1 VTSAGTGATAQRT
14 AAGPPLG
21 LVLRSLLRADFLVF
35 LKHRRALIV
44 SMLLPVFVLVSTTG
58 NKATHKFGGAE
69 FVIGLAISYG
79 LLSTALIGYALTVA
93 RDREKGVFQRLRVTP
108 APTWTIMTSRLAM
121 QAFANLIIAIAVVII
136 GSLIHHISP
145 SAGQYALVLLV
156 SVLAGAVFL
165 GLGQAL
171 VGLVKS
177 ADSVQAVARVLFAV
191 LILLGILGQSGALG
205 SLWSSVARWS
215 PVGAV
220 MTLFAGVLNLHAWY
234 SRDTLS
240 VLACLGYI
248 IVFAGIGIRW
258 FQWDAR

>member
-1 VTSAGTGATAQRT
+1 VTSTGTTATPSLR
-14 AAGPPLG
+14 
-21 LVLRSLLRADFLVF
+21 LVFTSLLRADFLVF
-35 LKHRRALIV
+35 LKHRRALII
-44 SMLLPVFVLVSTTG
+44 SMLLPVFVLASTSS

-108 APTWTIMTSRLAM
+108 APTWTIMTSRLTM
-121 QAFANLIIAIAVVII
+121 QVLANLIIAIAVVIV

-145 SAGQYALVLLV
+145 TIGQYALVLLV

-165 GLGQAL
+165 SLGQAM

-177 ADSVQAVARVLFAV
+177 ADSVQALARVLFAV

-205 SLWSSVARWS
+205 TFWSSVARWS

-240 VLACLGYI
+240 ILACVGYI
-248 IVFAGIGIRW
+248 VVFTGIGIRW

>member
-1 VTSAGTGATAQRT
+1 VFK
-14 AAGPPLG
+14 
-21 LVLRSLLRADFLVF
+21 SLLRADFLVF
-35 LKHRRALIV
+35 LKHRRALII
-44 SMLLPVFVLVSTTG
+44 SMMLPVFVLVSTSG
-58 NKATHKFGGAE
+58 NKATDKFGGAE

-121 QAFANLIIAIAVVII
+121 QAVANLIIAVAVVIV

-156 SVLAGAVFL
+156 SILAGAVFL
-165 GLGQAL
+165 SLGQAL
-171 VGLVKS
+171 VGLVSS
-177 ADSVQAVARVLFAV
+177 ADSVQAAARVLFAV

-205 SLWSSVARWS
+205 SFWSSVARWS
-215 PVGAV
+215 PVGVV
-220 MTLFAGVLNLHAWY
+220 MTLFAGVLDLHTWY

-248 IVFAGIGIRW
+248 GVFAGIGIRW
-258 FQWDAR
+258 FRWDAR

>member
-1 VTSAGTGATAQRT
+1 MTSSRATA
-14 AAGPPLG
+14 APPLR
-21 LVLRSLLRADFLVF
+21 LVFGSLLRADFLVF
-35 LKHRRALIV
+35 LKHRRALII
-44 SMLLPVFVLVSTTG
+44 SLLLPGFVLASTSG

-79 LLSTALIGYALTVA
+79 LLSTALIGYALTMA

-108 APTWTIMTSRLAM
+108 APTWTIMTSRLVM
-121 QAFANLIIAIAVVII
+121 QAAANLIVAIVVVIV
-136 GSLIHHISP
+136 GSLIHNISP
-145 SAGQYALVLLV
+145 SAGQYLLV
-156 SVLAGAVFL
+156 VLVSILAGAVFL
-165 GLGQAL
+165 SIGQAL

-177 ADSVQAVARVLFAV
+177 ADSVQAAARVLFAV
-191 LILLGILGQSGALG
+191 LILLGLLGQSGALG
-205 SLWSSVARWS
+205 TFWSSVARWT

-240 VLACLGYI
+240 LVACVGYI
-248 IVFAGIGIRW
+248 VFFAGIGIRW

>member
-1 VTSAGTGATAQRT
+1 VTSSTSPGAPSLR
-14 AAGPPLG
+14 
-21 LVLRSLLRADFLVF
+21 LVFTSLLRADFVVF
-35 LKHRRALIV
+35 LKHRRALII
-44 SMLLPVFVLVSTTG
+44 SMVLPVFVLVSTSG
-58 NKATHKFGGAE
+58 SKATQNFGGAE

-79 LLSTALIGYALTVA
+79 LLSTSMIGYALTVA

-108 APTWTIMTSRLAM
+108 APTWTIMGSRLLM
-121 QAFANLIIAIAVVII
+121 QVVADLIIAIGVVIV

-156 SVLAGAVFL
+156 SILAAAVFL
-165 GLGQAL
+165 SLAQAL

-177 ADSVQAVARVLFAV
+177 ADTVQAVARVLFAV

-205 SLWSSVARWS
+205 SFWSSVARWT

-234 SRDTLS
+234 GRDTLS
-240 VLACLGYI
+240 LLVCLGYI
-248 IVFAGIGIRW
+248 VVFAGIGIRW

>member
-1 VTSAGTGATAQRT
+1 MTSSTSP
-14 AAGPPLG
+14 AAPSLR
-21 LVLRSLLRADFLVF
+21 LVFTSLLRADFLVF
-35 LKHRRALIV
+35 LKHRRALII
-44 SMLLPVFVLVSTTG
+44 SMVLPVFVLVSTSG
-58 NKATHKFGGAE
+58 NKATQKFGGAE

-79 LLSTALIGYALTVA
+79 LLSTAMVGYALTVA

-108 APTWTIMTSRLAM
+108 APTWTIMTSRLAL
-121 QAFANLIIAIAVVII
+121 QVVANLIIAIGVVIV

-156 SVLAGAVFL
+156 SILAGAVFL
-165 GLGQAL
+165 SLAQAL

-177 ADSVQAVARVLFAV
+177 ADTVQAVARVLFAV

-205 SLWSSVARWS
+205 SFWSSVARWT

-240 VLACLGYI
+240 LLACLGYI
-248 IVFAGIGIRW
+248 VVFAGIGIRW
-258 FQWDAR
+258 FQWDDR